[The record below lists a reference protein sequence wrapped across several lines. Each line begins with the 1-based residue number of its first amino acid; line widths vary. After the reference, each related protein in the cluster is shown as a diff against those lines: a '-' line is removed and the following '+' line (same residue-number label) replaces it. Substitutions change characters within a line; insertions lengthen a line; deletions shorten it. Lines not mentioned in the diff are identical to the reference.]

1 VIERRIRAAA
11 EGDFVVA
18 FYNPRS
24 QDRDWQLGAALE
36 ILARHRDPETPVGVV
51 HDAFR
56 PGQQVLVTTLAGVDP
71 AVADMRSVVIV
82 GSASTRVIAG
92 RMVTPRGYKWQRR

>member
-1 VIERRIRAAA
+1 M
-11 EGDFVVA
+11 VV

-24 QDRDWQLGAALE
+24 KERDWQLGAALE
-36 ILARHRDPETPVGVV
+36 ILAGHRETGTPVGVV

-56 PGQQVLVTTLAGVDP
+56 PGQRVLVTTLAEIDP
-71 AVADMRSVVIV
+71 AVADMSSVVIV
-82 GSASTRVIAG
+82 GSASTQVIAG

>member
-1 VIERRIRAAA
+1 MRAAA
-11 EGDFVVA
+11 AGDFVVT

-24 QDRDWQLGAALE
+24 ADRDWQLGAALE

-56 PGQQVLVTTLAGVDP
+56 PGQRVLVTTLAEIDP
-71 AVADMRSVVIV
+71 AVADMSSVVIV
-82 GSASTRVIAG
+82 GSASTQIIAG
-92 RMVTPRGYKWQRR
+92 RMVTPRGYRWQC